1 MKTRIIFVLLAA
13 LTAGLCSCNGGNDPQ
28 PKPSTDFDK
37 MIGTWTLN
45 SYTENWVNIDAD
57 KVEKD
62 RTVNRGSLTIKKEKD
77 GDDSYYTYTE
87 NFVNEE
93 GTEYSGRIEI
103 TNGCIILS
111 DPEGFMRGDGGNTY
125 DFNVTFPA
133 EGKMEWTYSSTK
145 RHIQNTDAHNDKR
158 DVKGVFTKG

>member
-45 SYTENWVNIDAD
+45 SYTEKWVNIDAD

-77 GDDSYYTYTE
+77 GNDSYYTYTE

-111 DPEGFMRGDGGNTY
+111 DPEGFMRGDGDLPRRRQDGMDVQFDQT
-125 DFNVTFPA
+125 
-133 EGKMEWTYSSTK
+133 
-145 RHIQNTDAHNDKR
+145 AHTEHR
-158 DVKGVFTKG
+158 RTQRQTRR

>member
-1 MKTRIIFVLLAA
+1 
-13 LTAGLCSCNGGNDPQ
+13 
-28 PKPSTDFDK
+28 

-45 SYTENWVNIDAD
+45 SYTEKWVNIDAD

-77 GDDSYYTYTE
+77 GNDSYYTYTE

-158 DVKGVFTKG
+158 EVKGVFSKS